1 MVDLLLL
8 LDPTIAGSKD
18 GFSFFSSEEYGDLCH
33 SHGPLDSLMV
43 ENNIGLLGK
52 MANGTMVERVF
63 CSASIFA
70 VHAVNLSKE
79 PATAETRVIVL
90 GRSKLTR

>member
-1 MVDLLLL
+1 MGPLRLLIGRLIVAL
-8 LDPTIAGSKD
+8 GSNHCWLK
-18 GFSFFSSEEYGDLCH
+18 GWFLVFSSEEYGDLCD

-70 VHAVNLSKE
+70 VHAV
-79 PATAETRVIVL
+79 I
-90 GRSKLTR
+90 